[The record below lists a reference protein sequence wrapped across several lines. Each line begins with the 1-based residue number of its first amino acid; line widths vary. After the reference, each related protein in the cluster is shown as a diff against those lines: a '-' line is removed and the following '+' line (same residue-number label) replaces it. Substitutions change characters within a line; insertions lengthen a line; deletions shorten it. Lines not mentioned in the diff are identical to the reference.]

1 MHINVKIFHA
11 FLYTFQGLADSLLA
25 KGQGH
30 ETDKNL
36 ELKEWNNIPLPTDW
50 ARINT
55 NSWRMSHAAETCFME
70 IA

>member
-30 ETDKNL
+30 KTEQKPGT
-36 ELKEWNNIPLPTDW
+36 ERMEQHTT
-50 ARINT
+50 T
-55 NSWRMSHAAETCFME
+55 NGLGPN
-70 IA
+70 